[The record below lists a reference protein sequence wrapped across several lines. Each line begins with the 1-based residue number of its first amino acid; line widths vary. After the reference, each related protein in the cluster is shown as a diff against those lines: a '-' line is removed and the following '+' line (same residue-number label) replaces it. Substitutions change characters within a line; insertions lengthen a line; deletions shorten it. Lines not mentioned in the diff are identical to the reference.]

1 MSVTLKLADEDAA
14 VIGSILRAV
23 GQDLPG
29 LRSEDS
35 AVRYENWHRAVK
47 TSQGSRSNEKILEL
61 AGAFKV
67 AVRANER

>member
-23 GQDLPG
+23 GQVPDKQNP
-29 LRSEDS
+29 ED
-35 AVRYENWHRAVK
+35 AVANYRAWFFSIRNSH
-47 TSQGSRSNEKILEL
+47 TNRPLEKILEL

>member
-14 VIGSILRAV
+14 VIGSILKAV
-23 GQDLPG
+23 
-29 LRSEDS
+29 SEDIQPADS
-35 AVRYENWHRAVK
+35 ELGKFKNYFYRI
-47 TSQGSRSNEKILEL
+47 RSSHSGRTPEKILEL

>member
-23 GQDLPG
+23 GQQPKVVADMDQF
-29 LRSEDS
+29 RDWFY
-35 AVRYENWHRAVK
+35 AVRNAHTNRDL
-47 TSQGSRSNEKILEL
+47 TRLLEL